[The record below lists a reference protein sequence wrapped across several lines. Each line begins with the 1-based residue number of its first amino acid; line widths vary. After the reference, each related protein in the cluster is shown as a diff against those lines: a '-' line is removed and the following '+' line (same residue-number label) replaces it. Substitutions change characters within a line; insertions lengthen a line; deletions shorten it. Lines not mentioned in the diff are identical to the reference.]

1 MISME
6 DISYNCDDKIRSKF
20 IYHLDGHLNHL
31 RIDTNQYI
39 HSWTIVS
46 RKGEREYLGY
56 WIEKTSK
63 ISNCEYLVELFK
75 RFIILKLIK
84 IQSLIRMHL
93 IKKRLHFRS

>member
-6 DISYNCDDKIRSKF
+6 DISYNWIIILEKMFDK
-20 IYHLDGHLNHL
+20 LDGHFRHL
-31 RIDTNQYI
+31 TIDTNQYI

-46 RKGEREYLGY
+46 RKGERECLGY
-56 WIEKTSK
+56 WIENQSK
-63 ISNCEYLVELFK
+63 IPDCNYLVELFK